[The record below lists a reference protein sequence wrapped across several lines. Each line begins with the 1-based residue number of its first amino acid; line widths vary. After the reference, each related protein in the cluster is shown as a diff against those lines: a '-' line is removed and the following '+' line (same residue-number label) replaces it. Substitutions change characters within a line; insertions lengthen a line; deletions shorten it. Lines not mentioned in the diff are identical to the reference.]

1 MAVEGIDI
9 SDYQTVG
16 SFHAVQGAGIGFVV
30 AKATQ
35 GVDNVQATFSDSMT
49 RVRSTSMLFGA
60 YHFLSWQS
68 DPVAQAQHFLSVYR
82 PQNGDLPPM
91 LDCEAFTVGAPAATL
106 MIARFL
112 QTVEPHLGG
121 AKMLLYTYYA
131 AIQSQAFA
139 TDDFA
144 GHPLWIAE
152 YNSDAKP
159 SIPQTWQT
167 ATIWQY
173 SSSKAVPG
181 IPGSVDADRFMGSA
195 ADLAALRL
203 QAIA

>member
-1 MAVEGIDI
+1 MPVQGIDI

-16 SFHAVQGAGIGFVV
+16 SFHAIENAGYGFVV

-35 GVDNVQATFSDSMT
+35 GTGNVQATFPGNAA
-49 RVRSTSMLFGA
+49 RVRSTNMVFGA
-60 YHFLSWQS
+60 YHFLSWSS
-68 DPVAQAQHFLSVYR
+68 DPVAQAEHFLAVYQ
-82 PQNGDLPPM
+82 PKNGDLPPM
-91 LDCEAFTVGAPAATL
+91 LDCEAFTVDAATATS
-106 MIARFL
+106 MIAKFL

-121 AKMLLYTYYA
+121 AKMLLYTYYS
-131 AIQSQAFA
+131 AILQQAFV

-152 YNSDAKP
+152 YNSDAQP
-159 SIPQTWQT
+159 TIPRTWKT

-173 SSSKAVPG
+173 SSSAAVPS

-195 ADLAALRL
+195 ADL
-203 QAIA
+203 QAFQLKGIA

>member
-1 MAVEGIDI
+1 MAVDGIDI

-16 SFHAVQGAGIGFVV
+16 SFHAVQSSGIGFVV

-35 GVDNVQATFSDSMT
+35 GTGNVQATFHDYMT
-49 RVRSTSMLFGA
+49 RVRSTGMVFGA

-68 DPVAQAQHFLSVYR
+68 DPVAQAQHFLSVYQ

-91 LDCEAFTVGAPAATL
+91 LDCEAFTVGASTATS
-106 MIARFL
+106 MIAKFL

-131 AIQSQAFA
+131 AILSQAFA

-152 YNSDAKP
+152 YNSDALP
-159 SIPQTWQT
+159 TIPQTWKT

-195 ADLAALRL
+195 ADLAAFRL
-203 QAIA
+203 KGIA